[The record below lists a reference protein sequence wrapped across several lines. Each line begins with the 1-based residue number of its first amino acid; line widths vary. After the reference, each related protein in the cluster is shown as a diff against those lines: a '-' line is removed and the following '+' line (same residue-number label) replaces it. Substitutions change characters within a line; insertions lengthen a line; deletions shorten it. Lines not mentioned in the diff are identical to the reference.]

1 LELELLGGGGWG
13 EEIVSCRPRQSR
25 AVRRR
30 SVDGRGGGR
39 FDAEWAEGEKEG
51 IDIAGVREADGS
63 SGAVM
68 MNGEAKKFGG
78 NGVRLDMVEG
88 G

>member
-1 LELELLGGGGWG
+1 M
-13 EEIVSCRPRQSR
+13 SCRLRQSR

-39 FDAEWAEGEKEG
+39 FDAEWAEKEKEKEKEG

-68 MNGEAKKFGG
+68 MNGEAKNFGG

>member
-1 LELELLGGGGWG
+1 MAG
-13 EEIVSCRPRQSR
+13 V
-25 AVRRR
+25 
-30 SVDGRGGGR
+30 GGR
-39 FDAEWAEGEKEG
+39 FDAECAEAENEG
-51 IDIAGVREADGS
+51 IDIAGVKEADGS

-78 NGVRLDMVEG
+78 NGVRLDMADG